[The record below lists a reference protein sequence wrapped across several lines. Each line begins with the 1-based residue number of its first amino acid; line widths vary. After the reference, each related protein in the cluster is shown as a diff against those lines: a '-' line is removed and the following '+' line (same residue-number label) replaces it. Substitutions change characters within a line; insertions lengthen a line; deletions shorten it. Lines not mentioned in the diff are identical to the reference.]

1 MENLD
6 SDLLRTFLAVADT
19 GSITEGGQRIGR
31 SQSAISLQVGR
42 LEHIVG
48 QSVFRRTGRGVSLTD
63 AGKQLLPVARDVTAR
78 LDATLRD
85 LTSTSLRGTLRLGIP
100 DDHGRAKL
108 TQIIGRFVQAHP
120 EVRLEVTCSLSP
132 DFPEMLARDKLDL
145 AVYEVEN
152 PTATEEVIFEDA
164 THWVVSKHR
173 NIETLDPLPV
183 ALFDRACW
191 WRDAAIASLTA
202 SKKPFRVI
210 YSSQSVSGVKA
221 AVEAGVAIGLLGRT
235 SIDAQMT
242 VLGEDRGFKRT
253 PVSNLVLGANNA
265 HDQDL
270 LNSMKS
276 AIRDAFRYA

>member
-48 QSVFRRTGRGVSLTD
+48 QAVFRRTGRGVSLTD
-63 AGKQLLPVARDVTAR
+63 AGKQLLPVARDVTTR

-242 VLGEDRGFKRT
+242 VLGEGQGFKRT
-253 PVSNLVLGANNA
+253 PVSNLVLGESNE
-265 HDQDL
+265 QEPDL
-270 LNSMKS
+270 LNSMKA
-276 AIRDAFRYA
+276 AIRDAFRYS

>member
-48 QSVFRRTGRGVSLTD
+48 QAVFRRTGRGVSLTD

-242 VLGEDRGFKRT
+242 VLGEGQGFKRT
-253 PVSNLVLGANNA
+253 PVSNLVLGANEE
-265 HDQDL
+265 HDPDL